1 MTTRPIPTQAAP
13 PLAGTAHER
22 WLGTWSAA
30 LVRAA
35 DSGLSRS
42 GFRDQTIR
50 NVIHVSVGGSAV
62 RIRLSNV
69 FGGRPLRVDHAHVAV
84 RLSGAATVPGSGRA
98 VTFGGAPSVIIP
110 AGERAWSD
118 PVRLRVED
126 GGDLAVSLY
135 VPAATGPATWHPAA
149 LCTSYRCPSGDHAAN
164 PGPEAFREQSASW
177 FFLDA
182 VDVVNPAVRGAVV
195 AFGPSTTDGIAST
208 PDTNGR
214 YPDLLARRLRRLPP
228 GLRMS
233 VLNAG
238 IAGNKL
244 LADAGT
250 SGQSAIDRFL
260 RDAAGQSGARAVIL
274 WEGTNDVATRPDL
287 PLGVITGAYQ
297 RLIGLAHSHG
307 LRIVGATLQPHEGAW
322 YYSHA
327 GNRLREAVNDW
338 IRWSGAFDGVA
349 DFDQVLRDPRHP
361 RRLLPGYDSG
371 DHLHPNDDG
380 YRAIAASVD
389 LAALTG
395 AGGEERVASGPAA

>member
-1 MTTRPIPTQAAP
+1 MTTRPIPTHVAP
-13 PLAGTAHER
+13 EK
-22 WLGTWSAA
+22 WLGTWSAPP
-30 LVRAA
+30 VRAA

-50 NVIHVSVGGSAV
+50 NVIHASVGGSAV

-69 FGGRPLRVDHAHVAV
+69 FGGRPLRVTGAHLAI
-84 RLSGAATVPGSGRA
+84 RLAGAATVPGTGRA
-98 VTFGGAPSVIIP
+98 VTFGGAPSVTIP
-110 AGERAWSD
+110 AGERTWSD
-118 PVRLRVED
+118 PVRLAVED
-126 GGDLAVSLY
+126 GADLAVSLY
-135 VPAATGPATWHPAA
+135 LAAATGPATWHPAA
-149 LCTSYRCPSGDHAAN
+149 LCTGYLAAGDHAADQ
-164 PGPEAFREQSASW
+164 GPEAFRQRSTSW
-177 FFLDA
+177 FFLDGA
-182 VDVVNPAVRGAVV
+182 DVLSTAARGAVV
-195 AFGPSTTDGIAST
+195 AFGPSTTDGIASA
-208 PDTNGR
+208 PDANRR
-214 YPDLLARRLRRLPP
+214 YPDLLARRLGRLPA
-228 GLRMS
+228 GMRMS

-250 SGQSAIDRFL
+250 SGQSALDRFL

-274 WEGTNDVATRPDL
+274 WEGTNDVATNPGL

-297 RLIGLAHSHG
+297 RLIGLAHSRG

-322 YYSHA
+322 YYSQA

-338 IRWSGAFDGVA
+338 IRWSGAFDAVA

-371 DHLHPNDDG
+371 DHLHPNDAG
-380 YRAIAASVD
+380 YRAVAESVD

-395 AGGEERVASGPAA
+395 AAAGERVA

>member
-1 MTTRPIPTQAAP
+1 MTTRRSSTQAAP
-13 PLAGTAHER
+13 AVASGEG
-22 WLGTWSAA
+22 WLGTWSCAHVVPA
-30 LVRAA
+30 PTGR
-35 DSGLSRS
+35 SRS

-50 NVIHVSVGGSAV
+50 NIIHAAVGGSAV

-69 FGGRPLRVDHAHVAV
+69 FGERPLRLGGAHVAV
-84 RLSGAATVPGSGRA
+84 RLAGAATVPGTTRA
-98 VTFGGAPSVIIP
+98 VTFGGDQAVTIP
-110 AGERAWSD
+110 VGERVWSD
-118 PVRLRVED
+118 PVTLSVDD
-126 GGDLAVSLY
+126 GADLAVSLY
-135 VPAATGPATWHPAA
+135 FAAPTGPATWHPAA
-149 LCTSYRCPSGDHAAN
+149 LSTSYRSAAGDHGADQ
-164 PGPEAFREQSASW
+164 GRGSFGQQSTSW
-177 FFLDA
+177 FFLDG
-182 VDVVNPAVRGAVV
+182 VDVRNATVRGAVV
-195 AFGPSTTDGIAST
+195 AFGPSTTDGVAST
-208 PDTNGR
+208 LDANGR
-214 YPDLLARRLRRLPP
+214 YPDLLARRLRQLPP
-228 GLRMS
+228 GERMS

-250 SGQSAIDRFL
+250 SGQSALDRFL
-260 RDAAGQSGARAVIL
+260 RDAAGQSGVRAVIL

-287 PLGVITGAYQ
+287 PLGEVTGAYQ
-297 RLIGLAHSHG
+297 RLIGLAHSRG

-380 YRAIAASVD
+380 YLAIAASVD

>member
-1 MTTRPIPTQAAP
+1 MTTRPTPIPTQAASAHTVP
-13 PLAGTAHER
+13 PLAGPER

-30 LVRAA
+30 LVLAA

-50 NVIHVSVGGSAV
+50 NVIHASVGGSAV

-69 FGGRPLRVDHAHVAV
+69 FGDRPLRVDGAHVAI
-84 RLSGAATVPGSGRA
+84 RLAGAATVPGTGRA

-118 PVRLRVED
+118 QVPLRVED
-126 GGDLAVSLY
+126 GDSLAVSLY
-135 VPAATGPATWHPAA
+135 VGAATGPATWHPAA
-149 LCTSYRCPSGDHAAN
+149 LSTSYRCDRGDHAAD
-164 PGPEAFREQSASW
+164 PGSGAFGQQSTSW
-177 FFLDA
+177 FFLDG
-182 VDVVNPAVRGAVV
+182 VDVLNPAVRGAVV

-228 GLRMS
+228 GMRMS

-250 SGQSAIDRFL
+250 SGQSALDRFL

-274 WEGTNDVATRPDL
+274 WEGNNDVATRPDL

-297 RLIGLAHSHG
+297 RLVRLAHAHG
-307 LRIVGATLQPHEGAW
+307 MRIIGATLQPHEGAAF
-322 YYSHA
+322 YSHA

-371 DHLHPNDDG
+371 DHLHPNDAG
-380 YRAIAASVD
+380 YRAVAASVD

-395 AGGEERVASGPAA
+395 AGGDERVA

>member
-1 MTTRPIPTQAAP
+1 MTTRPIPTQAGPALP
-13 PLAGTAHER
+13 GPER

-35 DSGLSRS
+35 DGGLSRS
-42 GFRDQTIR
+42 GFRDRTIR
-50 NVIHVSVGGSAV
+50 NVIHTSVGGSAV

-69 FGGRPLRVDHAHVAV
+69 FGGRPLRVDGAHVAI
-84 RLSGAATVPGSGRA
+84 RLAGAATVPDTGRA
-98 VTFGGAPSVIIP
+98 VTFGGASSVIIP

-118 PVRLRVED
+118 PVRLRVD
-126 GGDLAVSLY
+126 DDADLAVSLY
-135 VPAATGPATWHPAA
+135 AAAATGPATWHPAA
-149 LCTSYRCPSGDHAAN
+149 LSAGCHCAAGDHRADH
-164 PGPEAFREQSASW
+164 GPEAFVDRSTSW
-177 FFLDA
+177 FFLDG
-182 VDVVNPAVRGAVV
+182 VDVLNPAVRGAVV

-228 GLRMS
+228 GMRMS

-287 PLGVITGAYQ
+287 PLGVVTGAYQ
-297 RLIGLAHSHG
+297 RLIGLAHSRG

-349 DFDQVLRDPRHP
+349 DFDLVLRDPRHP
-361 RRLLPGYDSG
+361 RRLLPAFDSG
-371 DHLHPNDDG
+371 DHLHPNDAG
-380 YRAIAASVD
+380 YRAVAASVD

-395 AGGEERVASGPAA
+395 AGGDEQVA

>member
-1 MTTRPIPTQAAP
+1 
-13 PLAGTAHER
+13 
-22 WLGTWSAA
+22 
-30 LVRAA
+30 
-35 DSGLSRS
+35 
-42 GFRDQTIR
+42 
-50 NVIHVSVGGSAV
+50 
-62 RIRLSNV
+62 
-69 FGGRPLRVDHAHVAV
+69 
-84 RLSGAATVPGSGRA
+84 
-98 VTFGGAPSVIIP
+98 
-110 AGERAWSD
+110 
-118 PVRLRVED
+118 
-126 GGDLAVSLY
+126 
-135 VPAATGPATWHPAA
+135 
-149 LCTSYRCPSGDHAAN
+149 
-164 PGPEAFREQSASW
+164 
-177 FFLDA
+177 
-182 VDVVNPAVRGAVV
+182 
-195 AFGPSTTDGIAST
+195 
-208 PDTNGR
+208 
-214 YPDLLARRLRRLPP
+214 
-228 GLRMS
+228 MS

-250 SGQSAIDRFL
+250 SGQSALDRFL

-297 RLIGLAHSHG
+297 RLIGLAHSRG

-371 DHLHPNDDG
+371 DHLHPNDAG
-380 YRAIAASVD
+380 YRAIAESVD

-395 AGGEERVASGPAA
+395 AGGEERVASGPGCVGCGIRPRDPGRGGDRAEAPMEHEITTPDGRTLAVQDLGDPAGKPLLLHMGTPNSRHLYRPHRRRRGGARAAAGLLGPAGLRRVDAAAGTDHRRRGGRRADDLRGARLRADRDLGHLRRRPARAGLRGAAARPGRGRGIARLARALPGRGHRRLLRRDGRGQRRGRPADRRRRGGRAWKSTSGNGRRCGR